1 MDYGEMLLATE
12 ELFYAM
18 PQMNNGQNW
27 KQGSVALKNPG
38 LNDIFMD
45 QKWNLPAGGARGA
58 RMSS

>member
-45 QKWNLPAGGARGA
+45 QK
-58 RMSS
+58 